1 MKSKSQV
8 KNRKPK
14 KVGDLPAGDKQAAG
28 VRGGFEPVN
37 TVKIGTA
44 STAGPTLSLEPVNEV
59 RLR

>member
-14 KVGDLPAGDKQAAG
+14 KVGDLPAEDKQAVG

-37 TVKIGTA
+37 AVKIGTPSKA
-44 STAGPTLSLEPVNEV
+44 SPTLSLEPVNDL

>member
-8 KNRKPK
+8 KIRKSK

-28 VRGGFEPVN
+28 VRGGFDPVN
-37 TVKIGTA
+37 AGKIGTPP
-44 STAGPTLSLEPVNEV
+44 TAGPTLSAEPINEV

>member
-14 KVGDLPAGDKQAAG
+14 KVGDLPAGEKQAAG
-28 VRGGFEPVN
+28 VKGGFEPVN
-37 TVKIGTA
+37 GVKIGTPC
-44 STAGPTLSLEPVNEV
+44 TAGPTLSFEPVNDM

>member
-14 KVGDLPAGDKQAAG
+14 KVGDLRAGDKQAAG
-28 VRGGFEPVN
+28 VKGGAEPTSGVTIDTPSRGTGDP
-37 TVKIGTA
+37 I
-44 STAGPTLSLEPVNEV
+44 PTEV

>member
-28 VRGGFEPVN
+28 VRGGFDPVN
-37 TVKIGTA
+37 DVKIGTPA
-44 STAGPTLSLEPVNEV
+44 KAGPTLSVEPINEG

>member
-14 KVGDLPAGDKQAAG
+14 KVGDLPAGEKQAAG

-37 TVKIGTA
+37 SVKIGT
-44 STAGPTLSLEPVNEV
+44 SSGAGPTLSFEPVNTV
-59 RLR
+59 RPR

>member
-14 KVGDLPAGDKQAAG
+14 KVGDLPAGDKQAAD

-37 TVKIGTA
+37 GVKIGTP
-44 STAGPTLSLEPVNEV
+44 SKFDPVNDV

>member
-14 KVGDLPAGDKQAAG
+14 KVGDLPAGGKQAAG
-28 VRGGFEPVN
+28 VRGGFDPVN
-37 TVKIGTA
+37 SVKIGTP
-44 STAGPTLSLEPVNEV
+44 SKFDPVNDV

>member
-1 MKSKSQV
+1 MQSKSQA

-28 VRGGFEPVN
+28 VRGGFDPVN
-37 TVKIGTA
+37 DVKIGTP
-44 STAGPTLSLEPVNEV
+44 SKMDPVNGV

>member
-28 VRGGFEPVN
+28 VKGGFDPVNSVKIGTSSGAGPTLSFEPVN
-37 TVKIGTA
+37 TVR
-44 STAGPTLSLEPVNEV
+44 P
-59 RLR
+59 R

>member
-28 VRGGFEPVN
+28 VKGGFDPVNDVKIGTPSKFDPVN
-37 TVKIGTA
+37 TVR
-44 STAGPTLSLEPVNEV
+44 P
-59 RLR
+59 R